1 MNHDHKLT
9 WQYRANP
16 VQPVIGNKCSG
27 DIAFLRWTR
36 ITNRLI
42 LGILFLFSLSLH
54 IDAQQK
60 TIIEFPVPPRAPGQT
75 DVLRLACEPLDT
87 VRIAFIGLGMRGKE
101 AVRRYMNIEGVKVT
115 ALCDVDSV
123 RVNECESILAENGR
137 QGAARYTGAS
147 DWKEI
152 CSRNDVDL
160 VYVCTHW
167 LLHTPIAVYAMEHGK
182 HVAVEVPAAL
192 TIEDCW
198 KLVNT
203 AEKTRRHCMML
214 ENCCYDFFEMA
225 TLNMAQ
231 KGFFGE
237 VVHCE
242 AAYIHDLRWLQF
254 DEKDGYWD
262 MWRLRY
268 NTDHTGNPYPTHGL
282 GPVCQILNI
291 HRGDKLDYLVSM
303 SSNQFGMSAY
313 AKEKFGENSPYAST
327 DYKLGDMNTTLIHTA
342 KGKTI
347 MLQHDITSPRP
358 YNRIHMVSGTK
369 AFAQKYPIQAIAVEP
384 NAHHFLNKNATDS
397 LLAVYEHPFAREIG
411 EKARQVG
418 GHGGM
423 DFIMD
428 YRLIYCLRHGLPLDE
443 DVYDAAEWSSI
454 VELSEKSVLN
464 GSVPVR
470 IPDFTR
476 GAWDKLKGLQFSE

>member
-1 MNHDHKLT
+1 MKDKISTIRRKSVLLFALFFGFSALQIIQAQH
-9 WQYRANP
+9 
-16 VQPVIGNKCSG
+16 VQM
-27 DIAFLRWTR
+27 
-36 ITNRLI
+36 
-42 LGILFLFSLSLH
+42 
-54 IDAQQK
+54 
-60 TIIEFPVPPRAPGQT
+60 IEFPVPPREPGQT
-75 DVLRLACEPLDT
+75 DVLQLACEPIDT
-87 VRIAFIGLGMRGKE
+87 VRIAFIGLGMRGKD
-101 AVRRYMNIEGVKVT
+101 AVERYMHIEGVKVT
-115 ALCDVDSV
+115 ALCDVDFWKV
-123 RVNECESILAENGR
+123 DECQKILTKNGR
-137 QGAARYTGAS
+137 PKAARYTNAA
-147 DWKEI
+147 DWKEV
-152 CSRNDVDL
+152 CRREDVDL

-167 LLHTPIAVYAMEHGK
+167 QLHTPIAVYAMEHGK

-192 TIEDCW
+192 TVEDSW

-268 NTDHTGNPYPTHGL
+268 NTMHTGNPYPTHGL

-303 SSNQFGMSAY
+303 STNQFGMSAY
-313 AKEKFGENSPYAST
+313 AKEKFGENHPNAKVN
-327 DYKLGDMNTTLIHTA
+327 YKLGDMNTTLIHTA

-369 AFAQKYPIQAIAVEP
+369 AFAQKYPVTGIAMDP
-384 NAHHFLNKNATDS
+384 NAHHFVEKNTLDS
-397 LLAVYEHPFAREIG
+397 LLTTYEHPFAREIG
-411 EKARQVG
+411 QKAKEVG

-428 YRLIYCLRHGLPLDE
+428 YRLIYCLRNGLPLDE
-443 DVYDAAEWSSI
+443 DVYDAAEWSCI
-454 VELSEKSVLN
+454 AELSEKSVLN
-464 GSVPVR
+464 GSAPVR

-476 GAWDKLKGLQFSE
+476 GAWDKLKGMQFSK